1 MEKSIEKI
9 LEEIYADSKV
19 TPSEVVKFRNK
30 INDIA
35 IQIIKSE
42 GTQGILE
49 AFCKSIDVSI
59 QLLQETLLK
68 LKRGEYTGKTK
79 TDIHHLL
86 EAYIQLLKVN
96 FDAFK

>member
-1 MEKSIEKI
+1 MEKAIQQI

-19 TPSEVVKFRNK
+19 TPSEVVMFRNK
-30 INDIA
+30 ISEIA
-35 IQIIKSE
+35 NELIKNE

-68 LKRGEYTGKTK
+68 LKRGEYSGKTK
-79 TDIHHLL
+79 EEIHHLL